1 MYRRTL
7 PGWHSVSRGIAIR
20 VNVGKKCD
28 YAVTSPV
35 ERGGDGDFR
44 REEGKGRW
52 RVKYGDAQS
61 NRMMR
66 VSHHLWSFQH
76 IDLITAIQCYSIRPQ
91 KVGFPGAKFQCKGNM
106 DGGMRGRSALQ
117 KQSRPRIQTSLSG
130 TVRGGKKKGRG
141 VACKFCFARVIIV
154 VMMIP

>member
-1 MYRRTL
+1 MCVRILVTSHSLYK
-7 PGWHSVSRGIAIR
+7 GHSVLAQRITQDRDSCQRR
-20 VNVGKKCD
+20 KKVRLRRHEPCR
-28 YAVTSPV
+28 ARRRWGLP
-35 ERGGDGDFR
+35 EGG
-44 REEGKGRW
+44 REGRW

-117 KQSRPRIQTSLSG
+117 KQSRPRIQTSPSG

-141 VACKFCFARVIIV
+141 LHANSVSR
-154 VMMIP
+154 